1 MALFY
6 EGCAFAFTGGKGV
19 SLVTRM
25 DIIGFSQIGNYIL
38 VTAVAVILVV
48 LLFDYTRFGAN
59 YRALVSGQKIAVET
73 GIHEVG
79 NALGCYVVSGALM
92 GVVGF
97 IGMAN
102 TGSQQM
108 ALNFG
113 SIGIMFT
120 AFLPMFIGGYIGR
133 FSNEK
138 LGYFL
143 AALCMSMLNST
154 FAAFSNEIS
163 ASMQSIIN
171 AVLLVVF
178 LIYLN
183 NEGLLKKLFKPV
195 KA

>member
-1 MALFY
+1 MSNSLITSILGIIRSPSFLYSVLRLTTPILLATMA
-6 EGCAFAFTGGKGV
+6 
-19 SLVTRM
+19 
-25 DIIGFSQIGNYIL
+25 
-38 VTAVAVILVV
+38 
-48 LLFDYTRFGAN
+48 
-59 YRALVSGQKIAVET
+59 ALVSDRAGVTNISIEGT
-73 GIHEVG
+73 M
-79 NALGCYVVSGALM
+79 LFSALM

-97 IGMAN
+97 ISLAN

-133 FSNEK
+133 FSNDK
-138 LGYFL
+138 LGYL
-143 AALCMSMLNST
+143 MAALCMSMLNST

-163 ASMQSIIN
+163 ASAQSIIN

-183 NEGLLKKLFKPV
+183 NEGLLKKILSPK